1 MDNSPLPLFLIR
13 EDVKKYLAVT
23 KVTLALSSSPMAL
36 DTPPTHHLL
45 AHNRPG
51 TTTSPRHNLNTTT
64 RSNNNP
70 LCLEILLNKQEAKLS
85 SHFLC
90 FVSVIF
96 LHFTVYKIIQSCFF
110 LRWEHV
116 HQFFMSYFINIIFSL
131 KITFY
136 WAKTF
141 FT

>member
-1 MDNSPLPLFLIR
+1 M
-13 EDVKKYLAVT
+13 T

-96 LHFTVYKIIQSCFF
+96 FALYCVQYYSVVFFSSLGARTLVFYVLFHQHNFFFENNFLLGKNLFYIRYFNNKKKI
-110 LRWEHV
+110 V
-116 HQFFMSYFINIIFSL
+116 
-131 KITFY
+131 KV
-136 WAKTF
+136 
-141 FT
+141 